1 MPYSKM
7 LLEMVNN
14 YSLFTSVSDWN
25 NIKKIQQLSLFGSFK
40 MVKKKKKNSLFEEV
54 LIKERVIP
62 AECV

>member
-1 MPYSKM
+1 M

>member
-1 MPYSKM
+1 M

-40 MVKKKKKNSLFEEV
+40 MVKKKKKIHSLKKF
-54 LIKERVIP
+54 
-62 AECV
+62 